1 MRKDRGLNYLHVTK
15 KLQMKNN
22 PLGER
27 REFWDNFLAK
37 YAEMVV
43 DGVVKGKANR
53 DELWIY

>member
-15 KLQMKNN
+15 KLQMKSN

-43 DGVVKGKANR
+43 DGVVKGKTNR
-53 DELWIY
+53 DEL

>member
-15 KLQMKNN
+15 KLQMKSN

-43 DGVVKGKANR
+43 DGVVKGKTNR